1 MIGNMLSII
10 VLSMRSMRNVFHWLL
25 VTLAMVDLLLISLTI
40 LDVSIV
46 RAFDIHFDWFFQAF
60 PHLIYPTTNM
70 VLTASIF
77 LVVVIAYERYV
88 AVCNPYDYRATVNT
102 QSTRSRITKLLTPV
116 FFVTVS
122 INVPKYFETY
132 TVEVCIL

>member
-1 MIGNMLSII
+1 
-10 VLSMRSMRNVFHWLL
+10 MRNVFHWLL
-25 VTLAMVDLLLISLTI
+25 VALALVDLLVISLTI

-46 RAFDIHFDWFFQAF
+46 RAFDVHFNWFFWAF

-88 AVCNPYDYRATVNT
+88 AVCNPYDYRHTFAEIRVNNPEQESLQFDKQDELIDVHIT
-102 QSTRSRITKLLTPV
+102 WVTRALVAWRKNLASMM
-116 FFVTVS
+116 
-122 INVPKYFETY
+122 NG
-132 TVEVCIL
+132 EVG

>member
-1 MIGNMLSII
+1 M
-10 VLSMRSMRNVFHWLL
+10 
-25 VTLAMVDLLLISLTI
+25 
-40 LDVSIV
+40 DVSIV
-46 RAFDIHFDWFFQAF
+46 RAFDVHFNWYYRAF

-70 VLTASIF
+70 ALTASIF

-102 QSTRSRITKLLTPV
+102 QSTRSRVSKLLAPV
-116 FFVTVS
+116 FIMTVA

-132 TVEVCIL
+132 TVEVSIDM

>member
-1 MIGNMLSII
+1 M
-10 VLSMRSMRNVFHWLL
+10 
-25 VTLAMVDLLLISLTI
+25 
-40 LDVSIV
+40 DVSIV
-46 RAFDIHFDWFFQAF
+46 RAFDVHFNWYYRAF

-70 VLTASIF
+70 ALTASIF

-102 QSTRSRITKLLTPV
+102 QSTRSRVSKLLAPV
-116 FFVTVS
+116 FIMTVA

-132 TVEVCIL
+132 TVEVSIDIWFSGSVFFSFPHFPLQKASSLGEEEIQSL